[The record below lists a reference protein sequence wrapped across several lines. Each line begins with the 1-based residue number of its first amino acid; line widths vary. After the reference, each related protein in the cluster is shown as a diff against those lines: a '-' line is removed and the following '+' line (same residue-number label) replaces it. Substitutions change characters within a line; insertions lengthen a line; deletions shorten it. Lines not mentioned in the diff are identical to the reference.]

1 MTLQANSAGTVAGKF
16 TIPAG
21 IPSGTKKITFVG
33 SAGSYGEASFIGQG
47 SGVIET
53 QQVITTASNSF
64 SAGQHTNPLAQ
75 TLTID
80 NAQQIKGIDLWF
92 TAKSLSVVELQVR
105 ETSAGLP
112 TQTILTSVRLEPSLV
127 NTNGTPTRFNFHSPC
142 LLASGAE
149 YAIVVLCNDAITA
162 LSIAELGKLD
172 TTTGQWVTTQP
183 YQVGVLLAS
192 SDGSTWTAS
201 QDKDLAFRLIRANYS
216 STAATVALGSVD
228 VVGATDLLVRATI
241 ENPSSNT
248 GCDFLLTFPD
258 ASTQLVSA
266 DQPVRLNTAITGAI
280 AIAAVLNGNITESP
294 VLHRDVQLIHGA
306 VAASCNYVSRAISGG
321 TDVIATVI
329 VDVLLPGDSS
339 LTVQAKGIDAIDGWT
354 TLNSV
359 SSAQLGDSWVEITY
373 TSAVMTETMI
383 HAQLILTGSSQYRPR
398 IKNLRML
405 VA

>member
-1 MTLQANSAGTVAGKF
+1 MTLQANSVGTVAGKF

-21 IPSGTKKITFVG
+21 IPSGTKKISFVG

-112 TQTILTSVRLEPSLV
+112 TQTILTSVRLDPSLV
-127 NTNGTPTRFNFHSPC
+127 NIGGTPTRFNFHSPC
-142 LLASGAE
+142 LLASGTE

-172 TTTGQWVTTQP
+172 ATTGQWVTTQP

-201 QDKDLAFRLIRANYS
+201 QDKDLAFRLVRANYS
-216 STAATVALGSVD
+216 SATVTVVLGSVQ
-228 VVGATDLLVRATI
+228 VLGATDLLVRATI

-248 GCDFLLTFPD
+248 GCEFLLTFPD
-258 ASTQLVSA
+258 SSTQLVSA
-266 DQPVRLNTAITGAI
+266 DQPVRLAAPITGAVS
-280 AIAAVLNGNITESP
+280 IAAVLHGNVTESP

-306 VAASCNYVSRAISGG
+306 VATSCNYVTNAIAGG
-321 TDVIATVI
+321 TDVITTVI
-329 VDVLLPGDSS
+329 VDALLPGDSS
-339 LTVQAKGIDAIDGWT
+339 LNVQAKGIDVIDTWL
-354 TLNSV
+354 TLNSTA
-359 SSAQLGDSWVEITY
+359 STQLGDGWVEITY
-373 TSAVMTETMI
+373 ASTAMTETMI
-383 HAQLILTGSSQYRPR
+383 HAQLILTGSSQYRPC

-405 VA
+405 VM